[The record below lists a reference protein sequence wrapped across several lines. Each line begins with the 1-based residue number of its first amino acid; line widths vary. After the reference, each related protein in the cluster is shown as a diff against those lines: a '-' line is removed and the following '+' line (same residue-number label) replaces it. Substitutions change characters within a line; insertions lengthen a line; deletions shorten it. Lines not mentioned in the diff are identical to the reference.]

1 MKPSINHE
9 IIGEFL
15 REKKT
20 IFFEPFTIW
29 RLYVYMYVFFN
40 NLQDQV
46 TQFNYSCV
54 VLSLDLL
61 EV

>member
-1 MKPSINHE
+1 MKSLN
-9 IIGEFL
+9 FYV
-15 REKKT
+15 RKN
-20 IFFEPFTIW
+20 IFFETFTIW

-40 NLQDQV
+40 NLQDQA
-46 TQFNYSCV
+46 TLFNYSCV